1 MSFNLTMLNFLKSA
15 KKSSRRTADSE
26 VFGRDAEGT
35 EPASSSAVA
44 EPTQEKSTVPKR
56 NKRVRPKT
64 YSFAVYIVVGLL
76 LIEVV
81 ALFSIFHFRRVVINI
96 STQAP
101 PILAQNET
109 ALDPVAVEE
118 AATTSSGGLDP
129 LMPETILSKI
139 KPSEDGP
146 VSVMSEEQAPE
157 KDAQQIAMAKEEAIR
172 LQKEREAEVARKAAE
187 EKERKIRAY
196 IDQSNRFLREE
207 DFANAKRM
215 LKRALNLN
223 REDPV
228 TLRSLA
234 MLAKAEGR
242 PNESIL
248 YWRRI
253 VSLGPEVGDIYA
265 LAKEEVA
272 AAEAKA
278 KLAAAEA
285 SRPEPGTNTRV
296 PKFMIRGF
304 EKQIG
309 SDPAFAD
316 QMQLDFD
323 VVLNGVTQD
332 DLNNLEIE
340 FFFYDYMPGKVVP
353 AAGEIVVSPAGSDTE
368 WLDNKKMHLTASY
381 QLEENMA
388 KNTNRRYHGY
398 LFRIY
403 HNKVLQDEQAEPV
416 QLLDLVN
423 PKY

>member
-1 MSFNLTMLNFLKSA
+1 MLNFFKRA
-15 KKSSRRTADSE
+15 KKSKLRPSDSE
-26 VFGRDAEGT
+26 VTGRDGGGT
-35 EPASSSAVA
+35 EPASTSAVA
-44 EPTQEKSTVPKR
+44 EPTKEKSAVPKR

-64 YSFAVYIVVGLL
+64 YSFAVYIVVALL

-101 PILAQNET
+101 PILAQSD
-109 ALDPVAVEE
+109 APLDPVAVEDN
-118 AATTSSGGLDP
+118 ATTAGVGLDP
-129 LMPETILSKI
+129 LMPETILNKI
-139 KPSEDGP
+139 KPSEERP
-146 VSVMSEEQAPE
+146 VSVMSEGQPPQEDP
-157 KDAQQIAMAKEEAIR
+157 QQIAMAKEEALR
-172 LQKEREAEVARKAAE
+172 LKQERETELARQAE
-187 EKERKIRAY
+187 EEKARKIRAY

-285 SRPEPGTNTRV
+285 TRPAPGSTSRV

-309 SDPAFAD
+309 SDPNYAD

-323 VVLNGVTQD
+323 IVLNGVTQD
-332 DLNNLEIE
+332 DLNDLEVE

-353 AAGEIVVSPAGSDTE
+353 AAGEIVVAPVGTDTE
-368 WLDNKKMHLTASY
+368 WLDNKKMRLTASY
-381 QLEENMA
+381 QLEEKMA
-388 KNTNRRYHGY
+388 ENTNRRYHGY
-398 LFRIY
+398 LLRIY
-403 HNKVLQDEQAEPV
+403 HNKELQDEQAEPL
-416 QLLDLVN
+416 QLLHLVN

>member
-1 MSFNLTMLNFLKSA
+1 MLNFLRSA
-15 KKSSRRTADSE
+15 KKPKRQPFDE
-26 VFGRDAEGT
+26 VSGRDSEGT

-44 EPTQEKSTVPKR
+44 EPAKEKGPVPKR

-64 YSFAVYIVVGLL
+64 YSFAVYIVVALL

-109 ALDPVAVEE
+109 VLAPVAIEDSS
-118 AATTSSGGLDP
+118 ATSGGLDP

-139 KPSEDGP
+139 KPSEGEP
-146 VSVMSEEQAPE
+146 VSVMSKEQAPE
-157 KDAQQIAMAKEEAIR
+157 SDPQQIAMAKEEALR
-172 LQKEREAEVARKAAE
+172 LKKEREAELAAKAE
-187 EKERKIRAY
+187 EEKVRKIRAY

-215 LKRALNLN
+215 LKRALNLD
-223 REDPV
+223 RDDPV

-285 SRPEPGTNTRV
+285 TRPEPGSNSRV

-304 EKQIG
+304 EKEIG
-309 SDPAFAD
+309 SDPNFAD
-316 QMQLDFD
+316 QIQLDFD
-323 VVLNGVTQD
+323 VVLNGVTED
-332 DLNNLEIE
+332 DLKNNLEVE
-340 FFFYDYMPGKVVP
+340 FFFYEYMPGKVVP
-353 AAGEIVVSPAGSDTE
+353 AAGEISVTPVGTDTE
-368 WLDNKKMHLTASY
+368 WLDNKKMRLTANY
-381 QLEENMA
+381 QLDEKMA

-398 LFRIY
+398 LLRIY
-403 HNKVLQDEQAEPV
+403 HNKELQDEQAEPV